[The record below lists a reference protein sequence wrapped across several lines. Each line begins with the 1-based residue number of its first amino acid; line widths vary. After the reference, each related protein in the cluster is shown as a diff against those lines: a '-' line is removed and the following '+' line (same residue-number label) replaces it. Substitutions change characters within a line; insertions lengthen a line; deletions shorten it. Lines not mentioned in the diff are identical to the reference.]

1 VYLLSIPQEVVMNQ
15 LVFAVIAISVLGLH
29 TNSTFAASSRDI
41 DKLTTYSVVLGRAA
55 ACGGDIEGPSRRV
68 GAWMDRAFPPG
79 SSDQKV
85 YLPVFMQGMQYHAQ
99 QQATGK
105 SPDSCASVLKT
116 LRGFPWP

>member
-1 VYLLSIPQEVVMNQ
+1 MKKLAFSL
-15 LVFAVIAISVLGLH
+15 IAISVLGSL
-29 TNSTFAASSRDI
+29 TNSTFAASARDI

-55 ACGGDIEGPSRRV
+55 ACGGDIDGPSRRV
-68 GAWMDRAFPPG
+68 GAWMDRVFPPG

-105 SPDSCASVLKT
+105 SPDSCAAVLKT